1 MSFIKSNYEYKCVVH
16 DLLDLQREW
25 ISATINGKKRRFRS
39 GQETTLTG
47 KYIIMLQEIGA
58 EITTQNTDDN
68 GNIRTVQ
75 QGRFAPRFAV
85 RILEDLTD
93 SKRINAEAISAT
105 AVIIR
110 KPENVELEV
119 EPEAAAPQLPND
131 EEKGIESLEQKDPDE
146 LTLGEA
152 RALAIHMGI
161 EVPSG
166 VRKVD
171 IIRAIKDHHEVAEE

>member
-1 MSFIKSNYEYKCVVH
+1 MNISHLILCTS
-16 DLLDLQREW
+16 LL
-25 ISATINGKKRRFRS
+25 A
-39 GQETTLTG
+39 
-47 KYIIMLQEIGA
+47 
-58 EITTQNTDDN
+58 
-68 GNIRTVQ
+68 
-75 QGRFAPRFAV
+75 APICAAQDF
-85 RILEDLTD
+85 T
-93 SKRINAEAISAT
+93 
-105 AVIIR
+105 
-110 KPENVELEV
+110 

>member
-1 MSFIKSNYEYKCVVH
+1 MSFIKSNHEYKCVVH

-39 GQETTLTG
+39 GQET
-47 KYIIMLQEIGA
+47 
-58 EITTQNTDDN
+58 TTQNTDDN

-110 KPENVELEV
+110 KPENDEREV

-131 EEKGIESLEQKDPDE
+131 EEKGIESLEQKDPDD